1 MNVTDEDKCS
11 ARLIFTT
18 KVERLQK
25 KPIEQGCQVTKLK
38 EDKFGNEKFQK
49 TAKFSN
55 WNKAKQ
61 RQNFQRNLP
70 KHINNISLNLICF
83 VTIYPKWA

>member
-1 MNVTDEDKCS
+1 MECEVDFYNKGRKAAKNTQKNRV
-11 ARLIFTT
+11 ARS
-18 KVERLQK
+18 QK
-25 KPIEQGCQVTKLK
+25 IKK
-38 EDKFGNEKFQK
+38 DKFGYEKFQK

-61 RQNFQRNLP
+61 RQNFQRNLS

-83 VTIYPKWA
+83 VAIDPKWA